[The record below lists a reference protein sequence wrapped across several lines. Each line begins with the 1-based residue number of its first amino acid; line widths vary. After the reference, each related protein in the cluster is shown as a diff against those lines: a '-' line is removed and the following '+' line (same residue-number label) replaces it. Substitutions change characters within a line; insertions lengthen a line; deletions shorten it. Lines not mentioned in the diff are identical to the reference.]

1 MSEKKKT
8 RRGLVGLLLVLA
20 LARGGAA
27 VAQTGNLA
35 KIAPEL
41 QERIH
46 LSRDANETFRVIIEM
61 AEQYDNPNLERG
73 TALMTRAQRRE
84 FVVNELKRFS
94 EGSQADVMAFLNER
108 ATRNQVN
115 VLHRFWIFNGICC
128 EATAVC
134 IGELSMRSDVRYM
147 ALDDQVEL
155 DDAFETEPNNR
166 GYPPEEGV
174 QWHVSKVRAN
184 EVWTYN
190 GTSGYTGAG
199 VVVAI
204 LDTGVN
210 YRHADI
216 SGNMWDGVCNGEN
229 GEVLYPNHGWD
240 FVDNDNDPF
249 DGDVL
254 DGHGSHVAG
263 IVAGNNSVYQSG
275 IAPGSTIMA
284 IRVVG
289 DNQSLDAFF
298 TNTLCGLQFAL
309 EYGADVINASWGYN
323 RAACLRFYR
332 EAMEVLL
339 TAGVVVTKSAGNF
352 GSKQTYHP
360 VPNNISAPGGCPPPW
375 HNPDQLTLGGASAL
389 ICVGNTTQD
398 DLRNATSSIGPVT
411 WQDVVG
417 YEDYEYLPD
426 NPNAT
431 GLIRPDVSAPGKSI
445 WSINRNDNEGYHTL
459 SGTSMASPCVAGVI
473 ALMLEANPNLTPS
486 QIDEILESTAV
497 PCDGQTSK
505 NNYYGAG
512 RVDAYE
518 AVTAALNLNTPQR
531 YHINVAK
538 FPFEDRFFVSGSG
551 HYLAGSSCT
560 IMASPTERFDRW
572 EKDGEIVS
580 NSAAFTIEEV
590 TEDAEYIGF
599 FYEGEII
606 TEAFPAQ
613 GGSTSGDGMFHAGD
627 LCTVTATP
635 NPGFTFMGW
644 YGNALGTMLYSR
656 QPEYTFT
663 VTRDRHLY
671 AKFVLG
677 NYTVTT
683 SCSPAEGGSVTG
695 GGTYMVGSTV
705 TLTATA
711 NSGYVFSCWTE
722 DGQVVSSQPTYSFT
736 SLSDR
741 HLVANFMQPTF
752 SLGTLITN
760 PDGSKGI
767 VFYINPTYTGGCMV
781 ALEDVSTDCPWGND
795 ADVTFVRNYTYTR
808 NECLLSDLDGYAN
821 TAVLRENQ
829 SANPD
834 YAPGRVDFE
843 HGWYVPSAG
852 QLRKIFSALPFIES
866 AITNAGGTTLSD
878 NGYWSSTENSASNA
892 WSSTFELSSYSKTSN
907 RSLRAVRDFSI
918 NNTLRVQVSTNNA
931 ELGNATGSG
940 FYSIGAQVT
949 VTATPTGDNLFRGWT
964 EKGHLVS
971 QDPTYTFSAYANR
984 DLVANFAVR
993 GGVGTLV
1000 TNPDGSQGV
1009 LFHVTP
1015 DGSQGWMVAL
1025 EDASEGCQWGP
1036 ESDIIIMKDQTVDC
1050 QSIFEDQSGYYN
1062 TKLIRMT
1069 QGTDNEYAA
1078 SIVDF
1083 DNGWYL
1089 PSAGQLR
1096 KLYAELPMLEEALLR
1111 AGGSSL
1117 TDGAYWSSTEYSAS
1131 AASTPGFALG
1141 TTSKTSN
1148 CRVRAIHNY
1157 IPDGDHVVFVA
1168 SNDENFGTV
1177 SGEGEYDYNETVTVT
1192 ATPNEGYQ
1200 FDHWT
1205 ENGVTVSYDAEYQ
1218 FPFTDSRSLVAN
1230 FMMLG
1235 SIGSLI
1241 HNLDGSLGVV
1251 FYVNTE
1257 GTEGLMVALE
1267 DVADECPWGTD
1278 GDILVMPDVMYT
1290 GPYALCDSLG
1300 TKNTDL
1306 LRRCQGTETGYAADM
1321 VDVDNGWFLPSS
1333 GQLRK
1338 LYAALPLIEEQLVFA
1353 GGGLLTGD
1361 TYWSSTEYSPSN
1373 ALSPMFE
1380 MSNSGKTA
1388 NHRVRAVRSFLVSGV
1403 HSLVVKANDASFGSV
1418 TGSGEYEYGATVTVA
1433 ATPNEGFV
1441 FDHWTEDGAT
1451 VSYDATYQFTFTR
1464 NRSLVAHFVRTG
1476 SVGSIITNADGS
1488 RGVVFYSDPSGIG
1501 GLMVALDDAS
1511 EGCPW
1516 GINEDI
1522 VPLEN
1527 WNPGQTQNM
1536 LEDMSGYENTWIIR
1550 NWQSNNPDYAAGKVD
1565 YSGSWFLPSAGQMRK
1580 LYAALP
1586 LIEEAIVC
1594 AGGSLMTENLYW
1606 TSSENSS
1613 NQAWSPSFE
1622 FTKTNKTTD
1631 LRVRAIRSIMPM
1643 MMITA
1648 TSNPEEGGTV
1658 SGAGAYDNG
1667 ATCTL
1672 TAAPNEHFAFVNWTK
1687 DGQQVSTSASYTFTV
1702 TEAADYVANF
1712 ELNSYDITATAN
1724 PDGGGTV
1731 TGSGT
1736 YGYGEAATLTAMA
1749 NEGYSFQNW
1758 TENGEE
1764 VCAEAIY
1771 NFTVTGN
1778 RDLVANFVEEGP
1790 FIPTEDLVAYYPF
1803 DGDVND
1809 YSGNDNHGTI
1819 IGNVVPVTD
1828 RHGNP
1833 HGAYRFPGVPF
1844 NYISVPDAEILHL
1857 NSFTLSAWVYTDAE
1871 DYGSGT
1877 LINKGRDI
1885 NNGSY
1890 RLNVRGVGATTQYGG
1905 TNDASVE
1912 ENPAIGQWHMITGT
1926 VEGDQARYYL
1936 DGVLLAENTLSHPFS
1951 YNNTQPLT
1959 LGVHYYEGVPSNWA
1973 YTLLG
1978 IIDEVRIYSRVFT
1991 PQEVQQL
1998 YGYEE
2003 TTYDIEAVANPEEGG
2018 MVEGAGT
2025 YIEGSVCTLTA
2036 IPNENFTFTNWT
2048 RNGQMVST
2056 TPTYSFTVIDAG
2068 SYVANF
2074 HQNICTVTVTAN
2086 PSDGGTVTGSGTYDY
2101 GTQVTLTAT
2110 ASEGYTFVNWTA
2122 NGALLSTSPTCTLTV
2137 TGDTDCVAR
2146 FLSGD
2151 GVVQTGSF
2159 TSGWNWWNTYIEQGG
2174 MDGLQMLEDG
2184 LGSNGIQIKSQ
2195 QQYTNYYEGMGW
2207 MGMLSAID
2215 NESTYKIKTN
2225 AACMVDMVG
2234 LETTSEQHP
2243 ITIVPGWNWIG
2254 YPVNS
2259 SMSVATAFSNVTPAS
2274 GDQVKAQNGYANYY
2288 DGMGWM
2294 GTLSTIEP
2302 GMGILYKSNGSGSF
2316 TLVYPTN
2323 SKGETLVENITS
2335 ENNHWVPDMHAY
2347 PDNMTVTA
2355 IIELDDDELQSDNYE
2370 LAAFAD
2376 GECRGSVRLMYVEP
2390 LNRHIAFLTITGED
2404 VTALSF
2410 SLYDTQTGE
2419 EIHGANEQINFSNN
2433 ATVGDVRGPYV
2444 LHFRGITGVD
2454 EWANRLNVFP
2464 NPVAR
2469 GEVLNIVMPTE
2480 DLGEMRVEIINAL
2493 GVVEAC
2499 HGASL
2504 QTITAPDV
2512 AGVYTLH
2519 ITVEGKGTCYRKL
2532 VVK

>member
-1 MSEKKKT
+1 MSEIT
-8 RRGLVGLLLVLA
+8 RNRSVLVGLVLGLLLVLGNGVFA
-20 LARGGAA
+20 QRVSQETARS
-27 VAQTGNLA
+27 VA
-35 KIAPEL
+35 
-41 QERIH
+41 
-46 LSRDANETFRVIIEM
+46 ETFFNYNVRDGQSQPIYLEDITAETPFQNFYIFSADSGFVLVAADERVTPILGYSKASQFVTEDM
-61 AEQYDNPNLERG
+61 PENLKWWLESYDAQIQDVRENSAPSTSEIAIAWRNLKAGERMLSKG
-73 TALMTRAQRRE
+73 NR
-84 FVVNELKRFS
+84 NE
-94 EGSQADVMAFLNER
+94 
-108 ATRNQVN
+108 
-115 VLHRFWIFNGICC
+115 VLDLTTKWDQGGLTCMLYNNACPVTNSGHRCVTGCT
-128 EATAVC
+128 ATAIAQALKYWDYPIQG
-134 IGELSMRSDVRYM
+134 IGNKTLNAADIF
-147 ALDDQVEL
+147 
-155 DDAFETEPNNR
+155 FETVMHPEC
-166 GYPPEEGV
+166 YPISV
-174 QWHVSKVRAN
+174 DFSAT
-184 EVWTYN
+184 TY
-190 GTSGYTGAG
+190 
-199 VVVAI
+199 
-204 LDTGVN
+204 DWQ
-210 YRHADI
+210 
-216 SGNMWDGVCNGEN
+216 NM
-229 GEVLYPNHGWD
+229 
-240 FVDNDNDPF
+240 
-249 DGDVL
+249 
-254 DGHGSHVAG
+254 
-263 IVAGNNSVYQSG
+263 
-275 IAPGSTIMA
+275 
-284 IRVVG
+284 
-289 DNQSLDAFF
+289 
-298 TNTLCGLQFAL
+298 
-309 EYGADVINASWGYN
+309 
-323 RAACLRFYR
+323 
-332 EAMEVLL
+332 
-339 TAGVVVTKSAGNF
+339 
-352 GSKQTYHP
+352 
-360 VPNNISAPGGCPPPW
+360 
-375 HNPDQLTLGGASAL
+375 PDQLTCSSSQAEIDAVATLMLHCGVAMHMNYGLSNNTDGGSSAPYLVDTISKYFDYSSCAFYSHRSDYSDDEWINMLKSEIDSHRPVLYRGSSAGGGHAFVFYGYDDNDMFMVNWGWSGQSDGYYAIGELNPPTTGIGGGTTYDFNENNAAIFYLMPNDRTLSPPTSFTVNNTANFNELQLVWSATLHAASYV
-389 ICVGNTTQD
+389 I
-398 DLRNATSSIGPVT
+398 LRNGEFLAETSS
-411 WQDVVG
+411 
-417 YEDYEYLPD
+417 
-426 NPNAT
+426 
-431 GLIRPDVSAPGKSI
+431 
-445 WSINRNDNEGYHTL
+445 
-459 SGTSMASPCVAGVI
+459 TSY
-473 ALMLEANPNLTPS
+473 
-486 QIDEILESTAV
+486 IDGDI
-497 PCDGQTSK
+497 
-505 NNYYGAG
+505 
-512 RVDAYE
+512 
-518 AVTAALNLNTPQR
+518 
-531 YHINVAK
+531 
-538 FPFEDRFFVSGSG
+538 VSGSSNTYQIITIGENHRASLPSGSVTYIKPFIITTTAFPTEGGTTTGDG
-551 HYLAGSSCT
+551 HYPL
-560 IMASPTERFDRW
+560 
-572 EKDGEIVS
+572 GES
-580 NSAAFTIEEV
+580 
-590 TEDAEYIGF
+590 
-599 FYEGEII
+599 
-606 TEAFPAQ
+606 
-613 GGSTSGDGMFHAGD
+613 
-627 LCTVTATP
+627 CTVTATP

-683 SCSPAEGGSVTG
+683 SCSPAN
-695 GGTYMVGSTV
+695 GGTVSGNQGTYTAGSTV

-722 DGQVVSSQPTYSFT
+722 DGHVVSTQPIYSFT
-736 SLSDR
+736 ALSNR

-760 PDGSKGI
+760 PDGSKGV

-795 ADVTFVRNYTYTR
+795 ADVTFMRNYTYTR

-821 TAVLRENQ
+821 TAMLRENQ
-829 SANPD
+829 SVNPD
-834 YAPGRVDFE
+834 YAPGKVDFE
-843 HGWYVPSAG
+843 HGWYMPSAG

-866 AITNAGGTTLSD
+866 TITNAGGTTLSD
-878 NGYWSSTENSASNA
+878 NGYWSSTENSESNA
-892 WSSTFELSSYSKTSN
+892 WTSVFEMSSQSKTSN
-907 RSLRAVRDFSI
+907 YKVRAVRDFSI
-918 NNTLRVQVSTNNA
+918 NNTLHVQLRTNNA
-931 ELGNATGSG
+931 ELGAVAGTDFYPVGS
-940 FYSIGAQVT
+940 QVT
-949 VTATPTGDNLFRGWT
+949 VMAVPSGDNLFRGWT

-971 QDPTYTFSAYANR
+971 QDAHYTFTVNANR
-984 DLVANFAVR
+984 ELVANFAVR

-1000 TNPDGSQGV
+1000 TNPDGSQGI
-1009 LFHVTP
+1009 LFHVNE
-1015 DGSQGWMVAL
+1015 DGTKGLMVAL

-1036 ESDIIIMKDQTVDC
+1036 ENDVVILKDRALNN
-1050 QSIFEDQSGYYN
+1050 QSILKDQSGYHN
-1062 TKLIRMT
+1062 TQLIRMT
-1069 QGTDNEYAA
+1069 LGTDNDYAA

-1089 PSAGQLR
+1089 PSSGQLR
-1096 KLYAELPMLEEALLR
+1096 KLYAELPLLEEAFIK
-1111 AGGSSL
+1111 AGGNSL
-1117 TDGAYWSSTEYSAS
+1117 ADGAYWSSTEYSAS
-1131 AASTPGFALG
+1131 SASTLGFEIAY
-1141 TTSKTSN
+1141 TSKTSN
-1148 CRVRAIHNY
+1148 CRVRAIRNY
-1157 IPDGDHVVFVA
+1157 VIENDHVVLVA
-1168 SNDENFGTV
+1168 ANDDSYGTV
-1177 SGEGEYDYNETVTVT
+1177 SVSEPGVFAQNQIVTVT
-1192 ATPNEGYQ
+1192 ATPSEGYQ

-1205 ENGVTVSYDAEYQ
+1205 EDGATISYDAVYQ
-1218 FPFTDSRSLVAN
+1218 FPFTRSRSLVAN
-1230 FMMLG
+1230 F
-1235 SIGSLI
+1235 
-1241 HNLDGSLGVV
+1241 V
-1251 FYVNTE
+1251 
-1257 GTEGLMVALE
+1257 
-1267 DVADECPWGTD
+1267 
-1278 GDILVMPDVMYT
+1278 
-1290 GPYALCDSLG
+1290 
-1300 TKNTDL
+1300 
-1306 LRRCQGTETGYAADM
+1306 
-1321 VDVDNGWFLPSS
+1321 
-1333 GQLRK
+1333 
-1338 LYAALPLIEEQLVFA
+1338 
-1353 GGGLLTGD
+1353 
-1361 TYWSSTEYSPSN
+1361 SPN
-1373 ALSPMFE
+1373 
-1380 MSNSGKTA
+1380 
-1388 NHRVRAVRSFLVSGV
+1388 
-1403 HSLVVKANDASFGSV
+1403 
-1418 TGSGEYEYGATVTVA
+1418 
-1433 ATPNEGFV
+1433 
-1441 FDHWTEDGAT
+1441 
-1451 VSYDATYQFTFTR
+1451 
-1464 NRSLVAHFVRTG
+1464 

-2195 QQYTNYYEGMGW
+2195 QQYVNYYEGMGW
-2207 MGMLSAID
+2207 MGMLASIN
-2215 NESTYKIKTN
+2215 NESTYKIKTS
-2225 AACMVDMVG
+2225 APCTVEMTG
-2234 LETTSEQHP
+2234 LETIASTHP
-2243 ITIVPGWNWIG
+2243 ITITPGWNWIG

-2390 LNRHIAFLTITGED
+2390 LNRHMAFLTITGEE

-2410 SLYDTQTGE
+2410 SLYDTQTDE
-2419 EIHGANEQINFSNN
+2419 EIYGAQETLNFSNN
-2433 ATVGDVRGPYV
+2433 AIVGDLREPYV

>member
-1 MSEKKKT
+1 MSEIT
-8 RRGLVGLLLVLA
+8 RNRSVLVGLVLGLLLA
-20 LARGGAA
+20 WGGAT

-35 KIAPEL
+35 KIDLEL
-41 QERIH
+41 QERMH
-46 LSRDANETFRVIIEM
+46 HSRDANETYRVIIEM
-61 AEQYDNPNLERG
+61 TEQYNNPNLERG
-73 TALMTRAQRRE
+73 TALMTRAQRRDY
-84 FVVNELKRFS
+84 VVNELKQFAES
-94 EGSQADVMAFLNER
+94 SQAEVMGFLTEQG
-108 ATRNQVN
+108 TRGQVN
-115 VLHRFWIFNGICC
+115 VLHRFWILNGICC

-1117 TDGAYWSSTEYSAS
+1117 TDGVYWSSTEYSAS

-1148 CRVRAIHNY
+1148 CRVRAIRNY

-1168 SNDENFGTV
+1168 SNDENFGTT
-1177 SGEGEYDYNETVTVT
+1177 SGAGEYDYNETVTVT
-1192 ATPNEGYQ
+1192 AMPNEGYL

-1230 FMMLG
+1230 FVVSG
-1235 SIGSLI
+1235 SIGSII

-1251 FYVNTE
+1251 FYVNPE
-1257 GTEGLMVALE
+1257 GTEGLMVALD
-1267 DVADECPWGTD
+1267 DVAEECPWGTD
-1278 GDILVMPDVMYT
+1278 GDILVMPNVMYT
-1290 GPYALCDSLG
+1290 GSYALCDSLG
-1300 TKNTDL
+1300 AENTDL
-1306 LRRCQGTETGYAADM
+1306 LRRCQGTETGYAADV
-1321 VDVDNGWFLPSS
+1321 VDVSNGWYLPSAS
-1333 GQLRK
+1333 QLRK

-1353 GGGLLTGD
+1353 GGSLLTYD
-1361 TYWSSTEYSPSN
+1361 SYWSSTEYSSSN
-1373 ALSPMFE
+1373 AFSPMFE
-1380 MSNSGKTA
+1380 MSNSSKTA
-1388 NHRVRAVRSFLVSGV
+1388 NHRVRAIRSFLTSGV
-1403 HSLVVKANDASFGSV
+1403 HSLAVRANDASFGSV
-1418 TGSGEYEYGATVTVA
+1418 SGSGEYEYGASATVV

-1451 VSYDATYQFTFTR
+1451 VSYNAIYQFTFTR
-1464 NRSLVAHFVRTG
+1464 NRSLVAHFMRSG
-1476 SVGSIITNADGS
+1476 SVGSIVTNVDGS
-1488 RGVVFYSDPSGIG
+1488 QGIVFYADPSGYG
-1501 GLMVALDDAS
+1501 GLMVALEDVS
-1511 EGCPW
+1511 EGCQW
-1516 GINEDI
+1516 GANED
-1522 VPLEN
+1522 VLSLEN
-1527 WNPGQTQNM
+1527 LNPSPVQYM
-1536 LEDMSGYENTWIIR
+1536 LEDMNGSGNSNVLRTW
-1550 NWQSNNPDYAAGKVD
+1550 QDDNPDYAVSQMD
-1565 YSGSWFLPSAGQMRK
+1565 YANGWYLPSAGQMRK

-1586 LIEEAIVC
+1586 LIEKAIVN
-1594 AGGSLMTENLYW
+1594 AGGTLMNTDAYW
-1606 TSSENSS
+1606 TSSECSS
-1613 NQAWSPSFE
+1613 SQAWSPSFE
-1622 FTKTNKTTD
+1622 FTKTNKTNN
-1631 LRVRAIRSIMPM
+1631 LRVRAIRSTLHPV
-1643 MMITA
+1643 MIVATA
-1648 TSNPEEGGTV
+1648 NPEEGGTV
-1658 SGAGAYDNG
+1658 SGGGNYDCG

-1672 TAAPNEHFAFVNWTK
+1672 SATPNEGYSFINWTKNGNVVSTETSYSFTVTEAAEYVANFELNTYDITAAANPTEGGTITGAGSYSHGTTATLTAIANEGFVFANWKK
-1687 DGQQVSTSASYTFTV
+1687 DGQQVSTSTSYSFTV
-1702 TEAADYVANF
+1702 TEDADFVANFEALPTYTVTATANPATGGTVSGGGTYYEGATCNLMATANEGYTFINWTKNGQSVSTNLAYSFTVTENVSLVANF
-1712 ELNSYDITATAN
+1712 ELNTYEVTATAN
-1724 PDGGGTV
+1724 PSEGGTV
-1731 TGSGT
+1731 SGAGT
-1736 YGYGEAATLTAMA
+1736 YYHGQSCALTATA
-1749 NEGYSFQNW
+1749 NEGYTFINW
-1758 TENGEE
+1758 T
-1764 VCAEAIY
+1764 
-1771 NFTVTGN
+1771 
-1778 RDLVANFVEEGP
+1778 AN
-1790 FIPTEDLVAYYPF
+1790 
-1803 DGDVND
+1803 
-1809 YSGNDNHGTI
+1809 
-1819 IGNVVPVTD
+1819 
-1828 RHGNP
+1828 
-1833 HGAYRFPGVPF
+1833 
-1844 NYISVPDAEILHL
+1844 
-1857 NSFTLSAWVYTDAE
+1857 
-1871 DYGSGT
+1871 GT
-1877 LINKGRDI
+1877 L
-1885 NNGSY
+1885 
-1890 RLNVRGVGATTQYGG
+1890 
-1905 TNDASVE
+1905 
-1912 ENPAIGQWHMITGT
+1912 
-1926 VEGDQARYYL
+1926 
-1936 DGVLLAENTLSHPFS
+1936 LS
-1951 YNNTQPLT
+1951 T
-1959 LGVHYYEGVPSNWA
+1959 
-1973 YTLLG
+1973 
-1978 IIDEVRIYSRVFT
+1978 D
-1991 PQEVQQL
+1991 
-1998 YGYEE
+1998 
-2003 TTYDIEAVANPEEGG
+2003 
-2018 MVEGAGT
+2018 
-2025 YIEGSVCTLTA
+2025 
-2036 IPNENFTFTNWT
+2036 
-2048 RNGQMVST
+2048 
-2056 TPTYSFTVIDAG
+2056 PTYSFTVMG
-2068 SYVANF
+2068 N
-2074 HQNICTVTVTAN
+2074 TT
-2086 PSDGGTVTGSGTYDY
+2086 
-2101 GTQVTLTAT
+2101 
-2110 ASEGYTFVNWTA
+2110 
-2122 NGALLSTSPTCTLTV
+2122 
-2137 TGDTDCVAR
+2137 CVAR

-2151 GVVQTGSF
+2151 ATVQASTF
-2159 TSGWNWWNTYIEQGG
+2159 TSGWNWYSTYIEQEGV
-2174 MDGLQMLEDG
+2174 DGLQILEDG
-2184 LGSNGIQIKSQ
+2184 LGENGVQIKSQ
-2195 QQYTNYYEGMGW
+2195 QQYVNYYEGMGW

-2225 AACMVDMVG
+2225 AACTVDMVG
-2234 LETTSEQHP
+2234 LETTSGQHP
-2243 ITIVPGWNWIG
+2243 ITVGPGWNWIG

-2294 GTLSTIEP
+2294 GTLMTIEP
-2302 GMGILYKSNGSGSF
+2302 SMGLLYKSNGGTNF
-2316 TLVYPTN
+2316 TLVYPAN
-2323 SKGETLVENITS
+2323 SKGETLVENVTAD
-2335 ENNHWVPDMHAY
+2335 NNHWVPDMHAY

-2355 IIELDDDELQSDNYE
+2355 VVELDDKELNSDNYE

-2410 SLYDTQTGE
+2410 SLYDMQMDE

-2433 ATVGDVRGPYV
+2433 ATVGDVREPYV
-2444 LHFRGITGVD
+2444 LHFCGITGVD

-2464 NPVAR
+2464 NPVAC
-2469 GEVLNIVMPTE
+2469 GEVLNIVMPAE
-2480 DLGEMRVEIINAL
+2480 DLGKMRVEIINAL